1 MQLAHVRVKNFRSL
15 KNVSVQLGSHTALIG
30 ANGAGKSSILK
41 AIERFYSTARSL
53 DADDFFGRDQSV
65 AIEIELTFNALTPAE
80 VAAFESRVRDGQLVV
95 TRIFDGTPG
104 SGRYHG
110 AVLQNADFIPIRAQ
124 SQANPKRAA
133 YNELRTTNPG
143 YSDLPAAGSAAA
155 VDAALTAW
163 EESHPEAL
171 TLHLDDG
178 QFFGF
183 QNASRGALQK
193 YTTFVFVPAVREAS
207 VDAADAKSSAIGRL
221 LELVVRSSILQR
233 QDILQFKEEMTA
245 RYQTL
250 VSAEN
255 MPELGL
261 LATRLTADLQNLYQE
276 AEVGLSWREVGEF
289 PVPLPT
295 ADVSLSD
302 DGFGGPVDRQG
313 HGLQR
318 AFVFTLLQHLARTS
332 TVDSQVEQAES
343 GQEQAEPSHPQAP
356 NLMLAIEEPELY
368 QHPIKQRHLSEVLRQ
383 LSNGTLPGTDA
394 PTQIAFATH
403 SPMFV
408 SVGHAAEIRMVR
420 RTDCEESE
428 FKQCE
433 LNSLDLSRVA
443 RRLEP
448 AWGKPEGSY
457 SAEALVPRLHILG
470 TELAEG
476 FFASGVVLVEG
487 RSDKAALTA
496 AAQVLGLNFEAAGIA
511 VLSAEGKENLDR
523 PLVILKEL
531 GIPTFVVWDCDSHKA
546 GEGAKPATNL
556 ALVRLATDDNT
567 IAEPPSDT
575 AIGATYAHFSE
586 TLERTMR
593 QEIGESLN
601 EYLAAAC
608 EPVGIAPSKDA
619 QKIPEIMRKTLAAAQ
634 AGGSECPTLSAT
646 VQALWLHLRG
656 EHVPPVEEEPSPDE
670 AEEMSS
676 SAAATGGSF

>member
-15 KNVSVQLGSHTALIG
+15 KNVSVSFGAHTGLVG

-53 DADDFFGRDQSV
+53 DADDFFGRDQSEP
-65 AIEIELTFNALTPAE
+65 IEIELTFSNLTVAE
-80 VAAFESRVRDGQLVV
+80 TEAFESRVRDGQLVV
-95 TRIFDGTPG
+95 TRIFDGTPR
-104 SGRYHG
+104 SGRNHG
-110 AVLQNADFIPIRAQ
+110 AVLQNADFISIRAQ
-124 SQANPKRAA
+124 TQANPKRAA
-133 YNELRTTNPG
+133 YNELRTTNPS
-143 YSDLPAAGSAAA
+143 YSDLPTVGSAAA
-155 VDAALTAW
+155 VDDALAAW
-163 EESHPEAL
+163 EVAHPNAL

-183 QNASRGALQK
+183 QNASRGALQR

-207 VDAADAKSSAIGRL
+207 ADAADAKSSAIGRL

-245 RYQTL
+245 RYQAL
-250 VSAEN
+250 VSPEN
-255 MPELGL
+255 MPELGH
-261 LATRLTADLQNLYQE
+261 LATRLTTDLQNLYQE

-289 PVPLPT
+289 PVPLPV

-332 TVDSQVEQAES
+332 TMEQRS
-343 GQEQAEPSHPQAP
+343 EQHEITEAGTDPADPPQAP
-356 NLMLAIEEPELY
+356 NLILAIEEPELY

-383 LSNGTLPGTDA
+383 LSNGTLPGTKA

-408 SVGHAAEIRMVR
+408 SVGHADEIRMVR

-433 LNSLDLSRVA
+433 LNSLDLASVA
-443 RRLEP
+443 RTLEQ

-496 AAQVLGLNFEAAGIA
+496 AAQLLGLNFEAAGIA

-523 PLVILKEL
+523 PLVIFKEL
-531 GIPTFVVWDCDSHKA
+531 GIPTFVLWDCDCHKV
-546 GEGAKPATNL
+546 GEGAKPLTNR
-556 ALVRLATDDNT
+556 ALLRLATDDNT
-567 IAEPPSDT
+567 LAEPPTGT
-575 AIGATYAHFSE
+575 AVGATYAHFAE

-593 QEIGESLN
+593 QEIGESLTDC
-601 EYLAAAC
+601 LAAAC
-608 EPVGIAPSKDA
+608 EPVGIAPSNDA
-619 QKIPEIMRKTLAAAQ
+619 QKIPEIMRQTLTAARAGGAECQTLAA
-634 AGGSECPTLSAT
+634 T
-646 VQALWLHLRG
+646 VRAIWLHLRG
-656 EHVPPVEEEPSPDE
+656 EEIATPEDGESGAPVILPAP
-670 AEEMSS
+670 
-676 SAAATGGSF
+676 

>member
-15 KNVSVQLGSHTALIG
+15 KNVSVHFGSNTALVG

-41 AIERFYSTARSL
+41 AIKRFYSTARSL
-53 DADDFFGRDQSV
+53 DADDFFGRDQSEP
-65 AIEIELTFNALTPAE
+65 IEIELTFTDLTAAE
-80 VAAFESRVRDGQLVV
+80 TEAFESRVRDGQLVV
-95 TRIFDGTPG
+95 TRIFDTTPG

-110 AVLQNADFIPIRAQ
+110 AVLQNADFIPTRAQ
-124 SQANPKRAA
+124 TQANPKRAA
-133 YNELRTTNPG
+133 YNELRTSNPN

-155 VDAALTAW
+155 VDAALIAW
-163 EESHPEAL
+163 EAAHPDAL

-193 YTTFVFVPAVREAS
+193 FTTFVFVPAVREAS
-207 VDAADAKSSAIGRL
+207 VDAADAKASAIGRL

-233 QDILQFKEEMTA
+233 KDIVQFKEEMTA
-245 RYQTL
+245 RYQVL
-250 VSAEN
+250 VSPEN
-255 MPELGL
+255 MPELGF

-289 PVPLPT
+289 PVPLPV

-332 TVDSQVEQAES
+332 TAHEGEQVEAS
-343 GQEQAEPSHPQAP
+343 QEEVEPASPPQAP
-356 NLMLAIEEPELY
+356 SLILAIEEPELY

-383 LSNGTLPGTDA
+383 LSNGTLPGTNA

-408 SVGHAAEIRMVR
+408 SVGHAEEIRIVR

-433 LNSLDLSRVA
+433 LNSLNLSSVA
-443 RRLEP
+443 QKLEQ

-476 FFASGVVLVEG
+476 FFATGVVLVEG

-531 GIPTFVVWDCDSHKA
+531 GIPTFVLWDCDFHKA

-556 ALVRLATDDNT
+556 ALLRLATDENT
-567 IAEPPSDT
+567 VSEPPTST
-575 AIGATYAHFSE
+575 AVGATYAHFSE

-593 QEIGESLN
+593 HEIGPCLN
-601 EYLAAAC
+601 ECLAAAC
-608 EPVGIAPSKDA
+608 EPVGIAPSNDA
-619 QKIPEIMRKTLAAAQ
+619 QKIPEIMRQTLNAARA
-634 AGGSECPTLSAT
+634 AGADFPTLIAT
-646 VQALWLHLRG
+646 VRAIWLHLRG
-656 EHVPPVEEEPSPDE
+656 EVVATPEDE
-670 AEEMSS
+670 A
-676 SAAATGGSF
+676 GSGAPVISPTQ